1 MISIAT
7 KIAKISYEI
16 GALKKDKSD
25 KVNYDFHGYESVNAK
40 LKALLHHYNLALI
53 PEITEVVEKEF
64 FIKSYDQ
71 YKKIEVEKML
81 IRTTVKGFI
90 NVVCGDTGDIFKASF
105 CGADQD
111 YGGKS
116 FGQAVT
122 EMVKRFELKLF
133 HISTKQDVDP
143 DSRSDVYEHDA
154 PESKKAESK
163 KQPITEDRYC
173 KALLLIEAGEYS
185 KEEFLAKFDVDPAKV
200 EQDLTNLKGE

>member
-16 GALKKDKSD
+16 GALKKDKGD

-40 LKALLHHYNLALI
+40 LKALLHHHNLALI
-53 PEITEVVEKEF
+53 PEITEVIEKEF

-143 DSRSDVYEHDA
+143 DSRSDAYEQ
-154 PESKKAESK
+154 ESPKE
-163 KQPITEDRYC
+163 QITGDRYN
-173 KALLLIEAGEYS
+173 KALLSIINGNYTKEAFI
-185 KEEFLAKFDVDPAKV
+185 KKFDVDSEKV

>member
-1 MISIAT
+1 MMISIAT

-81 IRTTVKGFI
+81 IRTTVKGSI

-143 DSRSDVYEHDA
+143 DSRSDVYEQDA
-154 PESKKAESK
+154 PKKE
-163 KQPITEDRYC
+163 PITEDRYN
-173 KALLLIEAGEYS
+173 KALLLIKSGKYT
-185 KEEFLAKFDVDPAKV
+185 KEELVKKFDVDAEKLD
-200 EQDLTNLKGE
+200 QDLTNLKGE